1 MPTNDA
7 DALAEVVAL
16 CAAARAK
23 LPASGFHR
31 LRVLL
36 DMLLIDLD
44 RAASPP
50 RTAEAPAVETK
61 AGSAPERASNDDI
74 ATAPDRSADGGDSAP
89 GPRPDGADTPNQ
101 T

>member
-7 DALAEVVAL
+7 DAIAEVAAL
-16 CAAARAK
+16 CVAARAK

-44 RAASPP
+44 RETPP
-50 RTAEAPAVETK
+50 
-61 AGSAPERASNDDI
+61 
-74 ATAPDRSADGGDSAP
+74 PDEPGGDS
-89 GPRPDGADTPNQ
+89 RSGATASADRA
-101 T
+101 

>member
-7 DALAEVVAL
+7 DVLAEVAAL

-31 LRVLL
+31 LHVLL

-50 RTAEAPAVETK
+50 QTAAAPFVETN
-61 AGSAPERASNDDI
+61 AGSAPERAREGDTGPEARPSGADM
-74 ATAPDRSADGGDSAP
+74 PDRA
-89 GPRPDGADTPNQ
+89 
-101 T
+101 